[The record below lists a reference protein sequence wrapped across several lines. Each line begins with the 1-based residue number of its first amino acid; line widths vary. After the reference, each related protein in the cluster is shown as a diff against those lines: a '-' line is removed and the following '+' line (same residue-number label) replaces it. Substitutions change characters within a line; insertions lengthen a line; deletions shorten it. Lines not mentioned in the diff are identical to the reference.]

1 MRVASNCTN
10 YAKIM
15 EKWLGNAVLVG
26 NYMFLFAF
34 NQ

>member
-1 MRVASNCTN
+1 MRVACNCTN

-15 EKWLGNAVLVG
+15 EDWLGNAVLVG